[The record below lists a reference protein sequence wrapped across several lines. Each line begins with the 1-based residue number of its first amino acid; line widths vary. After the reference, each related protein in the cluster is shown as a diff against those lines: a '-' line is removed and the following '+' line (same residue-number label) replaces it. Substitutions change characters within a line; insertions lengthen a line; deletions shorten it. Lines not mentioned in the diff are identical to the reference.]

1 MIKVKLNNGTK
12 MPIVGLGTWLS
23 KPEEAYNAVLSALE
37 AGYRHIDTAAIYGN
51 EDMVGKAIN
60 DSNIPREEIFL
71 TTKIWNTEQ
80 GYEKAKKAIDDSLK
94 RLNQEYVDLI
104 LIHWFKGY
112 ELATGTYKA
121 LEEAYK
127 AGKTKAIGVSNYNVH
142 HIENI
147 LNTCEIVPMVNQ
159 VETHVSLQNQF
170 LFEYC
175 QSKGI
180 QLEGYAPLKSWLIK
194 EVLEDELLNKIADKY
209 NKTVPQIVI
218 RWFVQRGI
226 VVIPK
231 SVNPERI
238 KANYDVW
245 DFELTEEDMDQIKTL
260 NKGRKLFVEMDNVPF

>member
-1 MIKVKLNNGTK
+1 MIKVKLNNNTE

-23 KPEEAYNAVLSALE
+23 KPEDAYNAVLSALK

-80 GYEKAKKAIDDSLK
+80 GYEKTKKAVDDSLK

-112 ELATGTYKA
+112 ELATQTYKA
-121 LEEAYK
+121 LEDAYK
-127 AGKTKAIGVSNYNVH
+127 EGKTKAIGVSNYNVH

-147 LNTCEIVPMVNQ
+147 LNTCDIVPSINQ

-194 EVLEDELLNKIADKY
+194 EVLEDELLNKIASKY
-209 NKTVPQIVI
+209 SKTVPQVVV

-231 SVNPERI
+231 SINPDRI
-238 KANYDVW
+238 MANYDIW
-245 DFELTEEDMDQIKTL
+245 DFELTDDDMKEIKTL